1 MKSNVVT
8 ARQLQLAGRVQGHG
22 IRPAISR
29 LAMQHQLAGH
39 AANTSDGVRIHA
51 EGRLSDIDA
60 FINDVRNLTRTRPD
74 MSLADVSETA
84 VTGCPGFE
92 ILVTGL
98 AQYSQGPAVEV
109 PPDLAVCAD
118 CIQELQNPADHR
130 YGYALTSC
138 TACGP
143 RYSIIDVLPFER
155 TSTSMTAFP
164 MCERCDEEYHNPA
177 NRRFLAQTTACPQC
191 GPQVWFESPGTSEL
205 CAGPDALNA
214 AAQLIVKGGILAMK
228 GIGGYQLICDAT
240 NETAVHDLRT
250 RKQRKSRPLAVMVL
264 TAAETGCL
272 LPECERAAVT
282 SEKNPIVILDQ
293 NGIQQLAASIHP
305 GINSTGIFLPATP
318 LHTLLVMAV
327 GRPLVVTSG
336 NLESSPMV
344 FETSVARAELHG
356 LADGWLHHNRP
367 IRRPIDDS
375 VVRIIAGQPVTI
387 RAGRGIAP
395 LRLAFQTSTT
405 ILATGGQ
412 QKSACALSN
421 GRQVILGPHIGD
433 LTSMAMRHHFIEQVR
448 ELQSLYRTTPEV
460 IAHDLHPDYFTSQ
473 WAAEQGCQT
482 IAVQHHHAHIV
493 SGMLEHGLLNKK
505 VLGAA
510 FDGSGYG
517 TDGTI
522 WGGEFLLTT
531 TTGIQRVASLLPYVL
546 PGGDMAVR
554 EPWRI
559 AVSLLTSAFPNASAE
574 QIADWLSVS
583 RSTVG
588 SISGDRSAAAQNR
601 LTVQQIHAV
610 QQIVRTES
618 GPRTSSLGRLF
629 DGVAALILGLRTSGF
644 EGEPALQLESC
655 CSTDSYL
662 PAGSILPLPEI
673 GSSAEHGEIDG
684 SRLPG
689 QAERL
694 LDWRPFIRKAVVSL
708 NDNSSPAEL
717 AVQFHRSVAVTV
729 RMMADQFPEFPV
741 VLSGGCFQNRVL
753 TEYVVEAFSDQP
765 ERLNRPGIIPPNDGG
780 LAVGQL
786 VVAAAILNRS

>member
-1 MKSNVVT
+1 MRNDVVT
-8 ARQLQLAGRVQGHG
+8 ARKLQLAGRVQGHG
-22 IRPAISR
+22 LRPAISR
-29 LAMQHQLAGH
+29 LAMQHQLAGN
-39 AANTSDGVRIHA
+39 ATNTSDGVRIHV
-51 EGRLSDIDA
+51 EGRLSDMDA
-60 FINDVRNLTRTRPD
+60 FISDIRNLTRASSD
-74 MSLADVSETA
+74 MSLADVSETT

-92 ILVTGL
+92 ILVDGL
-98 AQYSQGPAVEV
+98 RLHSGAPAVEV

-118 CIQELQNPADHR
+118 CIRELQDPADHR

-143 RYSIIDVLPFER
+143 RYSMIDVLPFER
-155 TSTSMTAFP
+155 NGTSMTAFP
-164 MCERCDEEYHNPA
+164 MCTRCDKEYHNPA
-177 NRRFLAQTTACPQC
+177 NRRFLAQTTACPKC
-191 GPQVWFESPGTSEL
+191 GPQVWFESSDSSEL
-205 CAGPDALNA
+205 RAGPDALNA
-214 AAQLIVKGGILAMK
+214 AAQTILKGRILAMK

-240 NETAVHDLRT
+240 NEAVVQDLRT
-250 RKQRKSRPLAVMVL
+250 RKQRRSRPLAVMVL
-264 TAAETGCL
+264 SAAAAGRL
-272 LPECERAAVT
+272 LPECERDALT

-293 NGIQQLAASIHP
+293 IEIPELAASIHP

-318 LHTLLVMAV
+318 LHTLLITAV

-336 NLESSPMV
+336 NLESGPMV
-344 FETSVARAELHG
+344 FETSVARTELYG
-356 LADGWLHHNRP
+356 LADAWLHHNRP
-367 IRRPIDDS
+367 ILRPVDDS
-375 VVRIIAGQPVTI
+375 VVRIIAGQAVTI

-395 LRLAFQTSTT
+395 QQLAFQTSAT

-433 LTSMAMRHHFIEQVR
+433 LNSIAMRNRFIEQVR
-448 ELQSLYRTTPEV
+448 KLQSLYRTTPEV

-473 WAAEQGCQT
+473 WAADQGCQT

-493 SGMLEHGLLNKK
+493 SGMLEHGLLNQK

-531 TTGIQRVASLLPYVL
+531 TTGFQRVASLLPFVL

-559 AVSLLTSAFPNASAE
+559 AVSLLTSAFPDASAE
-574 QIADWLSVS
+574 QVADWLSIS
-583 RSTVG
+583 SSTSESTAG
-588 SISGDRSAAAQNR
+588 NRPAAPQNR
-601 LTVQQIHAV
+601 PAVQQIHAV
-610 QQIVRTES
+610 QQIVRTGS

-629 DGVAALILGLRTSGF
+629 DGIAALILGLRTSGF
-644 EGEPALQLESC
+644 EGEPALLLESR

-662 PAGSILPLPEI
+662 PAGSIPPLPEI
-673 GSSAEHGEIDG
+673 GSSAEHGEIAG
-684 SRLPG
+684 SPLTG
-689 QAERL
+689 QAEKI
-694 LDWRPFIRKAVVSL
+694 LDWRPFIRQAVVSL
-708 NDNSSPAEL
+708 NDNRSPAEL
-717 AVQFHRSVAVTV
+717 AVQFHRSVAATV
-729 RMMADQFPEFPV
+729 RMVANQFPEFPV

-753 TEYVVEAFSDQP
+753 TEYVGEEFSDQP
-765 ERLNRPGIIPPNDGG
+765 ERLKRHGRIPPNDGG